1 MGIELRLQ
9 LQLGLPRARAG
20 LTRSRYDA
28 LCVRRSPRAAGAP
41 AGSRRSAPAL
51 AAPRIGTHRTSCGVA
66 PDDDEEEEEAEE
78 EEAEEM
84 TATTIKIRSVPLPIL
99 I

>member
-1 MGIELRLQ
+1 MGIGLRLQ

-78 EEAEEM
+78 EEAGD
-84 TATTIKIRSVPLPIL
+84 I
-99 I
+99 